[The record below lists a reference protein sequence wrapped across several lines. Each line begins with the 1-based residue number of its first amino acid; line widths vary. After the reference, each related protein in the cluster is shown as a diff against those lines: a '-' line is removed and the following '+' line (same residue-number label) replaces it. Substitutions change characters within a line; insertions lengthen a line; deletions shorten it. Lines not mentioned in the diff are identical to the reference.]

1 MADTNT
7 TNLSLVKPEVGASTD
22 TWGTKINNNLD
33 SVDAIFSATGT
44 SVAINLDG
52 AVIDSSVIG
61 GTTPAAGTFTTF
73 TSNGIDDN
81 ADATA
86 ITIDSTERVNIGKT
100 AAVTGHPVEI
110 QANSAG
116 QALGIYGRSSDD
128 FSFLGFYENGANTEK
143 VSLRS
148 DGGALAIKTS
158 GTEALRIDSS
168 QNVGIGTTSPDSI
181 LDVESTQP
189 NIRLTD
195 SDNTHHARLGGS
207 AGDLLIDADLG
218 NGQANSKMTF
228 GVDGT
233 ERMRI
238 DSSGNVGI
246 GTTAPDNPLHIAST
260 TPIIV
265 IEETDASQEFEVGSY
280 GGAFAIRDKTDNA
293 FRFIIDGSGAV
304 TIGGSLSKGSGSFKI
319 EHPLESKK
327 DTHNLV
333 HSFVEAPQA
342 DNIYR
347 GKVDLVDGAATI
359 NLDTVSNMTE
369 GTFILLNTDIQCFT
383 SNESDWDA
391 VKGSVTGNILT
402 INSQNTSSTATVSWL
417 VIGERKDQHMIDA
430 DWTDDNGKVI
440 VEPLKGE

>member
-1 MADTNT
+1 
-7 TNLSLVKPEVGASTD
+7 
-22 TWGTKINNNLD
+22 
-33 SVDAIFSATGT
+33 
-44 SVAINLDG
+44 
-52 AVIDSSVIG
+52 
-61 GTTPAAGTFTTF
+61 
-73 TSNGIDDN
+73 
-81 ADATA
+81 
-86 ITIDSTERVNIGKT
+86 
-100 AAVTGHPVEI
+100 
-110 QANSAG
+110 
-116 QALGIYGRSSDD
+116 LGIYGRSSDD

>member
-1 MADTNT
+1 GDFGSILFGDT
-7 TNLSLVKPEVGASTD
+7 D
-22 TWGTKINNNLD
+22 Y
-33 SVDAIFSATGT
+33 
-44 SVAINLDG
+44 
-52 AVIDSSVIG
+52 
-61 GTTPAAGTFTTF
+61 PAEGRITYQN
-73 TSNGIDDN
+73 SDN
-81 ADATA
+81 AMRFWANR
-86 ITIDSTERVNIGKT
+86 S
-100 AAVTGHPVEI
+100 
-110 QANSAG
+110 QAMM
-116 QALGIYGRSSDD
+116 
-128 FSFLGFYENGANTEK
+128 
-143 VSLRS
+143 
-148 DGGALAIKTS
+148 
-158 GTEALRIDSS
+158 IDSS
-168 QNVGIGTTSPDSI
+168 QNVGIGTTSPNYT
-181 LDVESTQP
+181 LDVNEIGHNSTGQVMLTAGNASSNDYSQSTLLKLRATSINPNQP
-189 NIRLTD
+189 AHDANSAVAQINLSHSDLAGNASGGSIDFLTNPGN
-195 SDNTHHARLGGS
+195 NTNGALATRMTIDKSGNVGIGTASAFNSARLSVTGGVNGTHAVFS
-207 AGDLLIDADLG
+207 
-218 NGQANSKMTF
+218 GQASRGLKISTENTLNNDD
-228 GVDGT
+228 GVAYDAQTSTGKHLFKVAGS
-233 ERMRI
+233 EAMRI